1 MQSRLLFRVGMTIV
15 LTAAIFLSIAG
26 CGGGD
31 GAEEPNYLAIASDT
45 VTGSGCFQTNYAHRG
60 ELCVIRARVVD
71 PITGLDMTDEEIE
84 SVIWKLANG
93 ENISLHYSEHG
104 DVGDTFWASAWEVPL
119 NFPTGTFAYTLE
131 AVANDGRTGT
141 YSQFLVDASVL
152 TIVEY
157 DPAFVARQSVNI
169 EGNAF
174 SKDPITVT
182 VGGQVRWTNRDD
194 VVHRIVGAD
203 FDTEDIAAGERVSI
217 TFDTPGTYDYSCTI
231 HGTTSSVVVQGVS

>member
-1 MQSRLLFRVGMTIV
+1 MTIV

-119 NFPTGTFAYTLE
+119 DFPTGTFAYTLD

-157 DPAFVARQSVNI
+157 DAAFVARKSVNI
-169 EGNAF
+169 ENNAF
-174 SKDPITVT
+174 STDPVTVT

-194 VVHRIVGAD
+194 VVHRVVGAT
-203 FDTEDIAAGERVSI
+203 FDTGDIAAGERFAQL
-217 TFDTPGTYDYSCTI
+217 FDTPGTYEYSCTI
-231 HGTTSSVVVQGVS
+231 HGTQGTVIVQGVD

>member
-15 LTAAIFLSIAG
+15 LTAAILLSVAG

-31 GAEEPNYLAIASDT
+31 VVEEPSYLSVISDT

-60 ELCVIRARVVD
+60 ELCVIRARVID
-71 PITGLDMTDEEIE
+71 PITGLDMTDEDLE
-84 SVIWKLANG
+84 SVTWKLANG

-131 AVANDGRTGT
+131 AVANVGRTGT

-157 DPAFVARQSVNI
+157 DAAFVARKSVNI
-169 EGNAF
+169 ENNAF
-174 SKDPITVT
+174 STDPVTVT

-194 VVHRIVGAD
+194 VVHRVVGAI
-203 FDTEDIAAGERVSI
+203 FDTGDIAAGERFSQL
-217 TFDTPGTYDYSCTI
+217 FDTPGTYDYSCTI
-231 HGTTSSVVVQGVS
+231 HGTQGTVIVQGVD

>member
-1 MQSRLLFRVGMTIV
+1 MKSRLFIVGITIV
-15 LTAAIFLSIAG
+15 LTATIFLSIAG

-31 GAEEPNYLAIASDT
+31 GDVTEEPTYLAVISDT

-71 PITGLDMTDEEIE
+71 PISGLDMTDDDLD

-93 ENISLHYSEHG
+93 EDISLHYGEHG
-104 DVGDTFWASAWEVPL
+104 DVGDMFWASAWEVPL
-119 NFPTGTFAYTLE
+119 NFPTGTFTYTLD
-131 AVANDGRTGT
+131 AVALDGRTGT
-141 YSQFLVDASVL
+141 YIQFLVDASVL

-157 DPAFVARQSVNI
+157 DSAFVARQSVNI

-174 SKDPITVT
+174 SKNPVTVT
-182 VGGQVRWTNRDD
+182 QGGQVRWTNRDE

-203 FDTEDIAAGERVSI
+203 FDTGDIAGGDRIAIPFETAG
-217 TFDTPGTYDYSCTI
+217 TFDYTCSIHGTPGTVI
-231 HGTTSSVVVQGVS
+231 VEAP

>member
-1 MQSRLLFRVGMTIV
+1 MKSTLFRVGMAII
-15 LTAAIFLSIAG
+15 LTAATLISIVG

-31 GAEEPNYLAIASDT
+31 GDVAEEPTYLAVISDT

-71 PITGLDMTDEEIE
+71 PITGLDMTDDDLE
-84 SVIWKLANG
+84 SVTWKLANG
-93 ENISLHYSEHG
+93 ENISLHYGEHG
-104 DVGDTFWASAWEVPL
+104 DVGDQFWASAWEVPL
-119 NFPTGTFAYTLE
+119 NFPTGTFTYTLD

-157 DPAFVARQSVNI
+157 DSTFVARQSVNI

-174 SKDPITVT
+174 SNDPVTVT
-182 VGGQVRWTNRDD
+182 QGGQVRWTNRDE

-203 FDTEDIAAGERVSI
+203 FDTGDIAAGERISI
-217 TFDTPGTYDYSCTI
+217 LFETPGTYDYTCTV
-231 HGTTSSVVVQGVS
+231 HGTPGTVIVEAP